1 MKYILPALLS
11 ATAVIALPAV
21 ASATTLATEEHATP
35 VSAAGNTIAWSH
47 YDNGRYTLM
56 LDQGGT
62 VKAANVAAGK
72 SAYDVDLGTAKDG
85 SLRAVYSRAGKL
97 YEYDVAAGTE
107 KRLGKRGSQPTIAG
121 GKLAYVVHKHGKDR
135 LYLGSKLVFS
145 APRITGTQLS
155 AKRLA
160 FVTNN
165 APTKLLQTETLR
177 VQTLTGKPKRIYE
190 ARSGGANTAD
200 ILGPTFDA
208 TGKHLL
214 FARRNL
220 GSGTGNRYVRYTFAS
235 GKTAYAIGS
244 DQNHSVSYSDETNGF
259 AVARIANPNDDDVTA
274 PGGPVVIETT
284 GALRFN
290 AKP

>member
-1 MKYILPALLS
+1 MKYTLPTLLA
-11 ATAVIALPAV
+11 ATAVVALPAA
-21 ASATTLATEEHATP
+21 ASATTLATEPHATP
-35 VSAAGNTIAWSH
+35 VSAAANTIAWSH
-47 YDNGRYTLM
+47 YGNGRYTLV

-62 VKAANVAAGK
+62 VKAAPNVATSK
-72 SAYDVDLGTAKDG
+72 TAYDVDLGTANNGK
-85 SLRAVYSRAGKL
+85 LVAVYSRAGKL
-97 YEYDVAAGTE
+97 YEYDVAAAKE
-107 KRLGKRGSQPTIAG
+107 KSLGKRGTRPSIADG
-121 GKLAYVVHKHGKDR
+121 RLAYVVRKHKQDR

-155 AKRLA
+155 ATRLA

-177 VQTLTGKPKRIYE
+177 VQTLKGKPKSIYE
-190 ARSGGANTAD
+190 ARSGGANTAS

-208 TGKHLL
+208 SGKHLF

-235 GKTAYAIGS
+235 GKTAYARGS
-244 DQNHSVSYSDETNGF
+244 DENYDVSYIDETGAF
-259 AVARIANPNDDDVTA
+259 AVSRIPGNDDA
-274 PGGPVVIETT
+274 SNPGGPILIETT

-290 AKP
+290 ARP